1 MPTIIET
8 MQRVFPLS
16 DLMRTQIIRK
26 IIDRGMATQL
36 SIPSRGMKAT
46 RVTSSAMMP
55 KSVPIVSLGFVGITN
70 VCRTGL
76 TRRGQSMRV
85 L

>member
-1 MPTIIET
+1 MPTMIET
-8 MQRVFPLS
+8 MQRVLPLS
-16 DLMRTQIIRK
+16 DLMMTQIIRK
-26 IIDRGMATQL
+26 IIDRGMAIQL
-36 SIPSRGMKAT
+36 STPNRGMKAT
-46 RVTSSAMMP
+46 RVMSSAMMP

-70 VCRTGL
+70 VVRKGL

>member
-16 DLMRTQIIRK
+16 DLMRT
-26 IIDRGMATQL
+26 
-36 SIPSRGMKAT
+36 IPSRGMKAT

-76 TRRGQSMRV
+76 TRRGQSIRV